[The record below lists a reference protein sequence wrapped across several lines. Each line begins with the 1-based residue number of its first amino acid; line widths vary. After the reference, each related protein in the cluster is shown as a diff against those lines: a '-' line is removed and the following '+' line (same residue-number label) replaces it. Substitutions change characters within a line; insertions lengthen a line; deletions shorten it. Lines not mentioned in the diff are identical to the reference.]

1 MFAYRLALMM
11 GELNIDRLLK
21 SLTAK
26 QLAEWYAY
34 YRICPFGQ
42 DHSDYLAAQAAAI
55 QCDGKLKPEDFLPS
69 FDIGEQS
76 PDEIQ
81 SMLRNVLDRF

>member
-11 GELNIDRLLK
+11 GEPNIDRLLR

-34 YRICPFGQ
+34 YRLCPFGQ

-55 QCDGKLKPEDFLPS
+55 QCDGQVKPEDFLPS
-69 FDIGEQS
+69 FGAAEQTA
-76 PDEIQ
+76 DEMRSI
-81 SMLRNVLDRF
+81 LDNVLSRF